1 MSTRWYSSGKDD
13 TMAGNNTNA
22 SQFLAPP
29 TVAALREEARTP
41 GHHRVAMDRSY
52 SEDMRAEREN
62 LREAAEETLNV
73 ILDLGLD
80 GHIKWVSP
88 SWRQVIGTDPESVEG
103 KVISEVLWSNK
114 SCFQDAI
121 KSMKEDDSKSR
132 FIRFS
137 VVMGPDSMLKSS
149 IKESSSTIKDD
160 DGQREGKSN
169 DPADEGETEEPTD
182 AKDEEEEEE
191 EEEEN
196 DGDIL
201 EMEAQGIM
209 IYDRSGDGEGHVSHG
224 FRVRHC
230 VF

>member
-1 MSTRWYSSGKDD
+1 VSTRWYSVGGKDD
-13 TMAGNNTNA
+13 TMAGNITDA

-29 TVAALREEARTP
+29 TVAALREEARNP
-41 GHHRVAMDRSY
+41 SHHRVAMDHSF
-52 SEDMRAEREN
+52 SEDMRAERED

-88 SWRQVIGTDPESVEG
+88 SWRQVVGTDPESVEG
-103 KVISEVLWSNK
+103 KVISDVLWSNK

-121 KSMKEDDSKSR
+121 TSMKEDDSRSR

-137 VVMGPDSMLKSS
+137 VVMGPASMLKSS

-160 DGQREGKSN
+160 DSHREGESET
-169 DPADEGETEEPTD
+169 PAD
-182 AKDEEEEEE
+182 DEKNEQSANIK
-191 EEEEN
+191 EEN
-196 DGDIL
+196 DEDIL
-201 EMEAQGIM
+201 DMEAQGIM

-224 FRVRHC
+224 FEPLLHIESN
-230 VF
+230 

>member
-52 SEDMRAEREN
+52 SEDMRAERED

-121 KSMKEDDSKSR
+121 KSMKEDDSRSR

-137 VVMGPDSMLKSS
+137 VVTGPDSMLKSS

-160 DGQREGKSN
+160 DNREVESN
-169 DPADEGETEEPTD
+169 KQPADDVKNDESTD
-182 AKDEEEEEE
+182 IK
-191 EEEEN
+191 EEN
-196 DGDIL
+196 DEDIL
-201 EMEAQGIM
+201 DMEAQGIM
-209 IYDRSGDGEGHVSHG
+209 IYDRSGDGEGHVSHVSNQ
-224 FRVRHC
+224 FYIPI
-230 VF
+230 